1 MLPVPARRVQAVPA
15 VLAEGEDG
23 MSGRRK
29 FCGGWYA
36 DPGAGGP
43 IEIILPERDTDPGQD
58 ARDGRA
64 HRPWAA
70 RNGMPGV
77 RPYTWRPGDAEREAE
92 VAAELAAI
100 RAQIA
105 ARDN

>member
-1 MLPVPARRVQAVPA
+1 MQAVPA
-15 VLAEGEDG
+15 VLAEGEGG

-29 FCGGWYA
+29 FCGGWVT
-36 DPGAGGP
+36 DPGAGGSVDVIP
-43 IEIILPERDTDPGQD
+43 PERETDPGQD

-64 HRPWAA
+64 HWPWTA

-77 RPYTWRPGDAEREAE
+77 RPYRWRPGEAEREAE